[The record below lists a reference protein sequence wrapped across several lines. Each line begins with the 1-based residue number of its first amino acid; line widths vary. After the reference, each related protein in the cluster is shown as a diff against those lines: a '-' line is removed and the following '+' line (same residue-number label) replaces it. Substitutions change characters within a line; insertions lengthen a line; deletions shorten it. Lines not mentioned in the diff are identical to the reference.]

1 MYTQCVFSLSGAG
14 AYVFCRMP
22 NVILGCG
29 ETTTL
34 MLLNSTHHC
43 HYTMAPADSKFD
55 DLSDADI
62 DSLTEDA
69 ILKTP
74 GKAANF
80 NFSFKIVEV
89 FLHVVN
95 SFASFVQCIQF
106 E

>member
-1 MYTQCVFSLSGAG
+1 MAEIHNNKETNNDCRCANTCIRGVFSVKELGHN
-14 AYVFCRMP
+14 YVFCRMP

-34 MLLNSTHHC
+34 MLLLWCNIHGVNSTHRC

-69 ILKTP
+69 IYKNTR
-74 GKAANF
+74 
-80 NFSFKIVEV
+80 
-89 FLHVVN
+89 
-95 SFASFVQCIQF
+95 
-106 E
+106 